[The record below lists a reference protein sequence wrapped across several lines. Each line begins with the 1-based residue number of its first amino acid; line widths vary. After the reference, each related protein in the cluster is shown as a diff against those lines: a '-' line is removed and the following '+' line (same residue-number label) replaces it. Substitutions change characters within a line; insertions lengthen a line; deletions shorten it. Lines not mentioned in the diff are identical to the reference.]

1 MCAVLMPPD
10 VNPFAVD
17 KHIISYVGDEVAL
30 EQAFLWVLW
39 SFTVSAIPPDLYGAP
54 ITDTI

>member
-1 MCAVLMPPD
+1 MPPD

-30 EQAFLWVLW
+30 EQAFL
-39 SFTVSAIPPDLYGAP
+39 
-54 ITDTI
+54 